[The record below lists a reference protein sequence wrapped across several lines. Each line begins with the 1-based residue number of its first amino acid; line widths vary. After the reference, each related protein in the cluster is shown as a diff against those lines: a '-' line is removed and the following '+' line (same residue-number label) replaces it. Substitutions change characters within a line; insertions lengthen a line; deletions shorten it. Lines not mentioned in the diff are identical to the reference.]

1 MKVRWTTPAY
11 QDLRRLHDFL
21 AAASPQAAQRVVD
34 RLNSATRRLLQFPRV
49 GARLDQYT
57 PREVRRLIIGDY
69 ELRYEI
75 VGELIYIVR
84 IWHGRE
90 DR

>member
-1 MKVRWTTPAY
+1 MKITWTTPAHL
-11 QDLRRLHDFL
+11 DLIRVHDFL
-21 AAASPQAAQRVVD
+21 APVSPRAALAVVE
-34 RLNSATRRLLQFPRV
+34 RLNAATRRLLQFPRIGV
-49 GARLDQYT
+49 PLERYA
-57 PREVRRLIIGDY
+57 PRDVRRLIVGDY

-75 VGELIYIVR
+75 VDDLIYIIG